1 MQWGKCGCDDSYWG
15 PVSNNFPP
23 SHTNS
28 PSSCPQRFQ
37 GSQNGALQHPLLS
50 LWLSL
55 PIQARRS
62 QNKQITIRHGSR
74 MLVVWPH
81 ILHLIHYFPW
91 CPIPVMPL
99 LCPPSYL
106 QFSGSPNVFWGCL
119 HAKSL
124 QLYLTLCDPMD
135 CSLPGSSVHG
145 IHQARILEWI
155 VMTSSR
161 GSSQPRD
168 WTYISYVSC
177 IAGRFFTTSV
187 TLSASKPTQ
196 VFVSRF
202 SKSLGRKPQ
211 NVLFKQTLWR
221 DSFAHSSLGMTE
233 FNLDIEGTWFCYC
246 SSDLSY
252 F

>member
-124 QLYLTLCDPMD
+124 QLCLTLCNPMD
-135 CSLPGSSVHG
+135 CNRPGSSVHG
-145 IHQARILEWI
+145 IHQARIVEWI
-155 VMTSSR
+155 AMPSSR

-168 WTYISYVSC
+168 QTRLLCLLYCRQILYHWAFREAELRHILRIKIISQNY
-177 IAGRFFTTSV
+177 
-187 TLSASKPTQ
+187 
-196 VFVSRF
+196 
-202 SKSLGRKPQ
+202 SLGTAAEPRYG
-211 NVLFKQTLWR
+211 L
-221 DSFAHSSLGMTE
+221 
-233 FNLDIEGTWFCYC
+233 
-246 SSDLSY
+246 
-252 F
+252 